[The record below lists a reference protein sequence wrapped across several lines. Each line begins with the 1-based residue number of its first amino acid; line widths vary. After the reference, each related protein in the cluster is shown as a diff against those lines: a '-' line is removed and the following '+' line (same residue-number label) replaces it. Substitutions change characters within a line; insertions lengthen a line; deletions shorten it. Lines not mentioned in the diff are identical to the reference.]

1 MSAKKRKYSR
11 AQAIV
16 ALNKGDQVVRR
27 VERVARQWVDVW
39 VDGYGDLVSQS
50 QAAMTGGGYSWSSLL
65 GASSTLTLNIWAA
78 TIDTYAALL
87 GCGPDSNQTIDL
99 EFDSAA
105 EDTDPV
111 YFEVTEQLTVPP
123 VASILTNPTPLPGGA
138 ASAPITPAN
147 IDIFSA
153 GGNVWGFR
161 LKSLAAIRAALVAG
175 TYAGTVTAGS
185 ITIRVS
191 ATYKV

>member
-123 VASILTNPTPLPGGA
+123 VASI
-138 ASAPITPAN
+138 
-147 IDIFSA
+147 
-153 GGNVWGFR
+153 
-161 LKSLAAIRAALVAG
+161 
-175 TYAGTVTAGS
+175 
-185 ITIRVS
+185 
-191 ATYKV
+191 